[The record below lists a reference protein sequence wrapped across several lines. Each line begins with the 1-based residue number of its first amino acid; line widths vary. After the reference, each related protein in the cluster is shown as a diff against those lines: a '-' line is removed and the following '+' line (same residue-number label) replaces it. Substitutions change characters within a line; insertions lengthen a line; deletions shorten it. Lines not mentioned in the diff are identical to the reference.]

1 MSNID
6 PDKLK
11 NLLGQPLTYQGIACR
26 VIEILPDES
35 ALVLRDSGD
44 NKVIQPNQY
53 GDAGE
58 WMPRTFTVTVL
69 NVRRDG
75 LNPELPELAAFDLL
89 A

>member
-11 NLLGQPLTYQGIACR
+11 NLLGQPLSYQGIACR
-26 VIEILPDES
+26 VIEILPDEP
-35 ALVLRDSGD
+35 ALVLRDSA
-44 NKVIQPNQY
+44 NSKVIQPNQY

-69 NVRRDG
+69 DVRRDS